1 MNTSQVPVSV
11 VVDHL
16 AGHGL
21 EAKAPAALE
30 GGSVL
35 GLKLHRD
42 GCGGLMS
49 ELKADLN
56 DSECSVCK
64 TFKSQSKGGRP
75 LNPYRIREKRENRER
90 REGETETETV

>member
-1 MNTSQVPVSV
+1 MVNTSQVPVSV

-21 EAKAPAALE
+21 EAKAAAALE

-42 GCGGLMS
+42 GCGG
-49 ELKADLN
+49 AY
-56 DSECSVCK
+56 VGI
-64 TFKSQSKGGRP
+64 KS
-75 LNPYRIREKRENRER
+75 
-90 REGETETETV
+90 